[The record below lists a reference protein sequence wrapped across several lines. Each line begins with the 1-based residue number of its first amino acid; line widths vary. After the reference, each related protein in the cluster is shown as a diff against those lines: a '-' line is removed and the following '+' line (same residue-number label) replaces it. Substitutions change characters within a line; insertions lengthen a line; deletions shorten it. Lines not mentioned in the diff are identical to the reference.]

1 MKWFNYVCLAFIV
14 AFLSSCNDEELI
26 GGKVKEGL
34 PASMN
39 LTIEVP
45 VADTV
50 EVTRGINDYESE
62 MTELLLLM
70 FSTTSPRQEFIDL
83 SDNLV
88 ANPTTGGGYR
98 TYTLKNDVITTS
110 GVYRVYAIAN
120 FNSPYCQLSK
130 DELIKM
136 NEDEV
141 KAALAKNTNHY
152 TMTGTE
158 RFPMSQAI
166 ESLEIKSDADM
177 EGGENTN
184 KLELSLKR
192 IVSHIEFEF
201 SNGDGVTFEPY
212 EYKVYNLPTGANL
225 INKEEGNLIPDER
238 IKNNEVSYFNSDTEK
253 TKGRNFGFFM
263 LENVQ
268 PEPESVT
275 DYQLRDKWNTN
286 VGVATDGSKSFL
298 NAPQYSTYVVVTGD
312 YFGNKTGVENET
324 YSGKCTYTIHL
335 GNFGSSSNG
344 TYSNNFNV
352 KRNEFHTYKVKITGV
367 KTIANEVA
375 QASGEVEVNVEGG
388 KVPGAEGHLTYGKN
402 MFILDSHY
410 ERIRI
415 EISEETYKNILT
427 SRTFKHKIVIN
438 TPKTNWANKN
448 VNLTYDETKKEYVSD
463 IENADIEWIRFMKP
477 VDISLVPQY
486 SAENSKNVLE
496 MLAQPDDFWLKDGSN
511 YYTFAYVNEYFYE
524 DIHPREFVNTMNRSF
539 TLDPNEELESL
550 DKQSTV
556 KQTLIFDVSQRSI
569 KSSFDMDLIDCDDT
583 PYGVETWNET
593 GGLQWKGI
601 NTPKSLSLNQGR
613 QNLLD
618 YMNEN
623 NVSIIDKFW
632 QYIGYRHP
640 VNDNTRAR
648 HRWFDEQHYQYF
660 LKDNT
665 YSGED
670 VDENI
675 NSNITSPL
683 LAVLARNRIE
693 FEQNNTTAI
702 DENSVQWYLPAVNQ
716 YLISWLGQN
725 SLPIDTRLMDVT
737 KFDAADYDRTKMNRT
752 QHYYTSS
759 LDEQRLYWQDQG
771 ACWGN
776 WMWNGS
782 ETYNKI
788 RCVRNLRNDYLYKEY
803 INKHGGNGL
812 YADNWAYK
820 NESVQFP
827 VQRDKDNNRIIR
839 LGTIAN
845 SRSVYMTGGYGFHK
859 EREPQNYLYKAF
871 EVANPASGH
880 FNDGT
885 NVGPYYCCVFNPT
898 IQWITVKTDDDLK
911 INVDKMDKLAAA
923 YYQKPDKSDLGQW
936 RVPNQREL
944 MLMCICNNEFGLNN
958 QLMPQTNSMGGVDRY
973 YVLTCTWF
981 TKYNTVNNQLPF
993 LWDSGYSGN
1002 DNVISLPEGDLP
1014 KDKGVL
1020 LFVRDVLDNE

>member
-1 MKWFNYVCLAFIV
+1 MKWFNYVCLAFVV
-14 AFLSSCNDEELI
+14 AFILSCNDEELI

-130 DELIKM
+130 DKLIKM
-136 NEDEV
+136 SEDEV

-152 TMTGTE
+152 TMIGTE
-158 RFPMSQAI
+158 RFPMSQVI

-177 EGGENTN
+177 EDGENTN

-201 SNGDGVTFEPY
+201 SNGEGVTFEPY

-225 INKEEGNLIPDER
+225 INKEEGNLIPNER
-238 IKNNEVSYFNSDTEK
+238 IENKEVSYFNSDTEK

-275 DYQLRDKWNTN
+275 EYTLRDKWNAN
-286 VGVATDGSKSFL
+286 VGVATDGGKSFS
-298 NAPQYSTYVVVTGD
+298 NAPQYSTYIVVTGD
-312 YFGNKTGVENET
+312 YFGKTSVENET

-344 TYSNNFNV
+344 TRSNNFNV

-367 KTIANEVA
+367 NTIAGEAIA
-375 QASGEVEVNVEGG
+375 QGSVEVDVNNNDGG
-388 KVPGAEGHLTYGKN
+388 GVPGAEGHLTYGKN

-410 ERIRI
+410 ESIRI
-415 EISEETYKNILT
+415 EISASTYTDILN
-427 SRTFKHKIVIN
+427 SHTFKHKIVIN
-438 TPKTNWANKN
+438 TPKTKWVDED
-448 VNLTYDETKKEYVSD
+448 VNLTYDEMKREYVPN
-463 IENADIEWIRFMKP
+463 IENADIEWIRFIKP
-477 VDISLVPQY
+477 ADIALVPRY
-486 SAENSKNVLE
+486 NADSKNVLE
-496 MLAQPDDFWLKDGSN
+496 MLAKPEDVWLQSGDN

-524 DIHPREFVNTMNRSF
+524 DIHPREFVNVMNRSF
-539 TLDPNEELESL
+539 ILDPNEEFGSW

-556 KQTLIFDVSQRSI
+556 KQALIFDVSQRSI

-593 GGLQWKGI
+593 GGLVWTENTFTQSGI
-601 NTPKSLSLNQGR
+601 LSKDQGR
-613 QNLLD
+613 RNTLAM
-618 YMNEN
+618 MNAATIEN
-623 NVSIIDKFW
+623 TIGSTYW

-648 HRWFDEQHYQYF
+648 HRWFDEEHYQKF
-660 LKDNT
+660 LSDKT

-670 VDENI
+670 VNENI
-675 NSNITSPL
+675 NQYITEPL
-683 LAVLARNRIE
+683 LAVLARNRILLE
-693 FEQNNTTAI
+693 NSEI
-702 DENSVQWYLPAVNQ
+702 DENSVQWYLPAINQ

-725 SLPIDTRLMDVT
+725 SLPIDTRLMDIT
-737 KFDAADYDRTKMNRT
+737 KFEAEDYSGDKMNAT

-759 LDEQRLYWQDQG
+759 NPEQRLYWQDQG
-771 ACWGN
+771 ACWGSWRSN
-776 WMWNGS
+776 Q
-782 ETYNKI
+782 YNKM

-803 INKHGGNGL
+803 INKHGGNGS
-812 YADNWAYK
+812 YTDNWAYK
-820 NESVQFP
+820 NEAVQFP
-827 VQRDKDNNRIIR
+827 VEREGRFIK
-839 LGTIAN
+839 LGRIAN
-845 SRSVYMTGGYGFHK
+845 SRSVYMTGGYGAHT
-859 EREPQNYLYKAF
+859 EREPENYLYKAF
-871 EVANPASGH
+871 EVADPSTGN

-885 NVGPYYCCVFNPT
+885 SKISNYCCEFSTP
-898 IQWITVKTDDDLK
+898 IDFLEVKNDDDIK
-911 INVDKMDKLAAA
+911 TIANAMDKLAAA
-923 YYQKPDKSDLGQW
+923 YYQNPDMSDLGQW

-944 MLMCICNNEFGLNN
+944 MLICLLNESESTPLIPLASPFISRVNI
-958 QLMPQTNSMGGVDRY
+958 
-973 YVLTCTWF
+973 LTTTWF
-981 TKYNTVNNQLPF
+981 TKYQKTQRTIPF
-993 LWDSGYSGN
+993 LFDTGTESLYGS
-1002 DNVISLPEGDLP
+1002 DNVMALIHDNPLKPRLI
-1014 KDKGVL
+1014 
-1020 LFVRDVLDNE
+1020 FVRDVLDNE